1 MQKKYDNIKEILMK
15 MGMKGKEITG
25 DKIKMN
31 LGLNKKESTSKI
43 CERNPMNSSKAT
55 SITAV

>member
-1 MQKKYDNIKEILMK
+1 MK
-15 MGMKGKEITG
+15 AKGITG

-43 CERNPMNSSKAT
+43 CETNPLNSSRAT
-55 SITAV
+55 YITPVQQSEGMYKQRKNSR

>member
-1 MQKKYDNIKEILMK
+1 MK
-15 MGMKGKEITG
+15 MGMKDKEITS